1 MLAARAFGVA
11 FELDPKTVT
20 KYKQFGIDL
29 KEWSGAD
36 HTVLPVPAVF
46 LIHEGR
52 IAFQYVNPIYQVRVA
67 PEVVLAA
74 ARTTI
79 DAKKE

>member
-11 FELDPKTVT
+11 FEVDPKTT
-20 KYKQFGIDL
+20 SRYKGFGIDL

-52 IAFQYVNPIYQVRVA
+52 IAFQYVNPIYQVRIA
-67 PEVVLAA
+67 SEVVVAA

-79 DAKKE
+79 EKKE